1 MQSQRKDFTDSEGHY
16 EFSEE
21 IYSSVTQVLK
31 MMKSL
36 FFIARYT
43 QDEQY
48 QTLDHSFFKETVIYW
63 EPANDCEAIY
73 GQLADKRYRE
83 IVRQHIK

>member
-1 MQSQRKDFTDSEGHY
+1 MKDDE
-16 EFSEE
+16 
-21 IYSSVTQVLK
+21 K
-31 MMKSL
+31 
-36 FFIARYT
+36 FIFITRYT